1 MSDHCCNHN
10 HAHKQSWRIA
20 IDAMGGDFAPDQIV
34 EGAILGAR
42 DFGVTVLL
50 TGDEH
55 KIKTVIDKLRKTSL
69 KSFIDANPERIE
81 IYHAPDEITMDEK
94 NPARAV
100 RSSRNASVVRANTL
114 VAEGNADAVI
124 AAGNTGVA
132 TVASLFELKRLEG
145 FERPCIATTLPMVGG
160 GKMLLIDA
168 GSNIEAS
175 PEQIVQS
182 ALLGKALAEIL
193 LGKTNARIGLLN
205 VGEEPG
211 KGPATYKLAHE
222 LLSAQAGLNFVGN
235 VEGKTIIR
243 DICDVAVCDG
253 FIGNIH
259 LKALEGGLKMMSES
273 FKVEFKSGPLG
284 IIAALLLKL
293 SGSINRIKN
302 QFDPNCYG
310 GSLLG
315 GLNHVSLISHGSA
328 NAEAI
333 RNACRHATE
342 LLDKQVIKQLRLSL
356 QGK

>member
-10 HAHKQSWRIA
+10 HHHKKSWRIA
-20 IDAMGGDFAPDQIV
+20 IDAMGGDYAPDEIV
-34 EGAILGAR
+34 LGGLEAAR
-42 DFGVTVLL
+42 DLGITVLL
-50 TGDEH
+50 VGDEP
-55 KIKTVIDKLRKTSL
+55 KIREVADKACRKNSSL
-69 KSFIDANPERIE
+69 SMQGIE

-114 VAEGNADAVI
+114 VAEGQADAVI

-132 TVASLFELKRLEG
+132 TVASLFELKRMEG

-168 GSNIEAS
+168 GSNIEAT
-175 PEQIVQS
+175 PEQLVQN
-182 ALLGKALAEIL
+182 AMLGKALAEIL
-193 LGKTNARIGLLN
+193 LGKPNPRIGLLN
-205 VGEEPG
+205 IGEEPG
-211 KGPATYKLAHE
+211 KGTALYKSAHE
-222 LLSAQAGLNFVGN
+222 LLSAQTGLNFVGN

-253 FIGNIH
+253 FVGNIH

-273 FKVEFKSGPLG
+273 FKAEFKSPLG
-284 IIAALLLKL
+284 LIAALLLKL
-293 SGSINRIKN
+293 SGSINRIKS

-315 GLNHVSLISHGSA
+315 GLNHVSLISHGSS
-328 NAEAI
+328 NSEAI
-333 RNACRHATE
+333 RNACKHACE
-342 LLDKQVIKQLRLSL
+342 LLDKQVLEQLRVALKS
-356 QGK
+356 

>member
-1 MSDHCCNHN
+1 
-10 HAHKQSWRIA
+10 
-20 IDAMGGDFAPDQIV
+20 MGGDYAPDEIV
-34 EGAILGAR
+34 QGAILGAR
-42 DFGVTVLL
+42 DFDVTVLL

-55 KIKTVIDKLRKTSL
+55 KIKTVIDKLRKTDL
-69 KSFIDANPERIE
+69 KKFIDASPERIE
-81 IYHAPDEITMDEK
+81 IYHASDEITMDEK

-168 GSNIEAS
+168 GSNIEAT
-175 PEQIVQS
+175 PEQIVQN
-182 ALLGKALAEIL
+182 ALLGKALAEL
-193 LGKTNARIGLLN
+193 LLAKPNARIGLLN
-205 VGEEPG
+205 IGEEPG
-211 KGPATYKLAHE
+211 KGPAIYKTSHE
-222 LLSAQAGLNFVGN
+222 LLSARNDINFVGN

-273 FKVEFKSGPLG
+273 FKAEFKSSPLG
-284 IIAALLLKL
+284 IIAALLLKI
-293 SGSINRIKN
+293 SGSIERVKS

-315 GLNHVSLISHGSA
+315 GLNHVSLISHGSS

-342 LLDKQVIKQLRLSL
+342 LLDNKVIEHLKLSL
-356 QGK
+356 QAA

>member
-1 MSDHCCNHN
+1 
-10 HAHKQSWRIA
+10 
-20 IDAMGGDFAPDQIV
+20 MGGDHAPDEIV
-34 EGAILGAR
+34 HGAILGAM

-55 KIKTVIDKLRKTSL
+55 KICAVIDKLRKNSKIKNFL
-69 KSFIDANPERIE
+69 DANPESVE

-114 VAEGNADAVI
+114 VAEGQADAVI

-132 TVASLFELKRLEG
+132 TVASLFELKRMEG

-160 GKMLLIDA
+160 GKVLLIDA
-168 GSNIEAS
+168 GSNIEATA
-175 PEQIVQS
+175 EQIVQN
-182 ALLGKALAEIL
+182 AILGKALAEIL
-193 LGKTNARIGLLN
+193 LGKVNARIGLLN
-205 VGEEPG
+205 IGEEPG
-211 KGPATYKLAHE
+211 KGPAVYKRAHE

-243 DICDVAVCDG
+243 DVCDVAVCDG
-253 FIGNIH
+253 FIGNVH

-273 FKVEFKSGPLG
+273 FKAEFKSPLG
-284 IIAALLLKL
+284 ILAALLLKL
-293 SGSINRIKN
+293 NGSVARIKN

-315 GLNHVSLISHGSA
+315 GLNHVSLISHGSS
-328 NAEAI
+328 NSEAI
-333 RNACRHATE
+333 RNACKHACE
-342 LLDKQVIKQLRLSL
+342 LLDKRVLEQLRAALH
-356 QGK
+356 

>member
-1 MSDHCCNHN
+1 
-10 HAHKQSWRIA
+10 
-20 IDAMGGDFAPDQIV
+20 MGGDYAPDEIV

-42 DFGVTVLL
+42 DFGITVLL
-50 TGDEH
+50 TGDEG
-55 KIKTVIDKLRKTSL
+55 KINAVISKLRKGSL

-168 GSNIEAS
+168 GSNIEAT
-175 PEQIVQS
+175 PEQIVQN

-205 VGEEPG
+205 IGEEPG
-211 KGPATYKLAHE
+211 KGPATYKSTHE
-222 LLSAQAGLNFVGN
+222 LLTARNDLNFVGN

-293 SGSINRIKN
+293 SGSVERIKK

-315 GLNHVSLISHGSA
+315 GLNHVSLISHGSS

-342 LLDKQVIKQLRLSL
+342 LLDNKVIDYLKTSL
-356 QGK
+356 KA

>member
-1 MSDHCCNHN
+1 MGDHCCNHN
-10 HAHKQSWRIA
+10 HARKQSWRIA
-20 IDAMGGDFAPDQIV
+20 IDAMGGDYAPDEIV

-42 DFGVTVLL
+42 DFDVTVLL
-50 TGDEH
+50 TGDEG
-55 KIKTVIDKLRKTSL
+55 KINAVISKLRKTSL

-168 GSNIEAS
+168 GSNIEAT
-175 PEQIVQS
+175 PEQIVQN

-193 LGKTNARIGLLN
+193 L
-205 VGEEPG
+205 
-211 KGPATYKLAHE
+211 
-222 LLSAQAGLNFVGN
+222 
-235 VEGKTIIR
+235 GKTIIR

-284 IIAALLLKL
+284 VIAALLLKL
-293 SGSINRIKN
+293 SGSIERIKK

-315 GLNHVSLISHGSA
+315 GLNHVSLISHGSS

-342 LLDKQVIKQLRLSL
+342 LLDNKVIDHLKASLSN
-356 QGK
+356 